1 VPRGAYLIILPYPC
15 SHYNHFLEEQSQTE
29 YTFYNIKLIHAT
41 PPLKPSRGLEFTLS
55 KRQRPECGNG
65 DLHNLPLLPA
75 PTPTQWQEKP
85 QQFLQCSAGPLQ
97 HPCFTLPCLECSPDL
112 WAWSTPSIPF
122 GLCPHVTWQWASYVK
137 QPSLSIFPLLHL
149 SCSLIP
155 QRLHNWYIQC
165 WLAYLLIAILPPSE
179 GKLHGQAFHLL
190 CSLLDCY
197 HLHQTWFTSIQ

>member
-122 GLCPHVTWQWASYVK
+122 GLCPHVTWQ
-137 QPSLSIFPLLHL
+137 
-149 SCSLIP
+149 
-155 QRLHNWYIQC
+155 
-165 WLAYLLIAILPPSE
+165 
-179 GKLHGQAFHLL
+179 
-190 CSLLDCY
+190 
-197 HLHQTWFTSIQ
+197 